1 MTKSLK
7 TSSKSRFHVET
18 YKEWDIA
25 AHKQCMGPP
34 WVAIARKQMAPSKIR
49 MFNVEG
55 ATAELVLAGAK
66 AEIDKGFS

>member
-1 MTKSLK
+1 
-7 TSSKSRFHVET
+7 
-18 YKEWDIA
+18 
-25 AHKQCMGPP
+25 MGPP